1 MEKAYIAMAS
11 AFAAAFCVAVAAY
24 AAAKGDAAVAT
35 KAVESVAR
43 QPEAKN
49 DILITMLIGIGLIES
64 IPIIAA
70 VIALALVFANPFVS

>member
-1 MEKAYIAMAS
+1 MEKVYIAVAS
-11 AFAAAFCVAVAAY
+11 ALAAALCVTVAANS
-24 AAAKGDAAVAT
+24 AAKGDASVVT

-49 DILITMLIGIGLIES
+49 DILMTMLIGIGLIES

-70 VIALALVFANPFVS
+70 VIALALVFANPFI

>member
-11 AFAAAFCVAVAAY
+11 AFAAAFCVTVAAY
-24 AAAKGDAAVAT
+24 SAAKGDAAVAT

-64 IPIIAA
+64 IPIIAS
-70 VIALALVFANPFVS
+70 VIALALVFANPFI

>member
-1 MEKAYIAMAS
+1 METAYIAMAS
-11 AFAAAFCVAVAAY
+11 LIAAAVCVSIAAFAAA
-24 AAAKGDAAVAT
+24 KSDAQVAT

-49 DILITMLIGIGLIES
+49 DILITMLIGIGMIES

-70 VIALALVFANPFVS
+70 VIALALVFANPFVK